1 VDTTYK
7 PTDAIR
13 VRMVLGLGALGIV
26 CALLVAASVAS
37 GSVPGMIVLPALCVL
52 SGVGIWSELRR
63 AVVLTADELIVRGRV
78 ATVRVALAE
87 VTAASWERDAARP
100 DVARHTVWVAARGRR
115 PFRIHFLA
123 GHEDF
128 VGDLRRRA
136 ADAGATIDTNA
147 VLAAPAPHDTRRLFT
162 SL

>member
-1 VDTTYK
+1 MDTTYR

-26 CALLVAASVAS
+26 SALLAAASFAS
-37 GSVPGMIVLPALCVL
+37 GSVPGMIVLPALGVL
-52 SGVGIWSELRR
+52 AGIGVWSELRR
-63 AVVLTADELIVRGRV
+63 AVVLTADELVVRGRV
-78 ATVRVALAE
+78 TTVRVPLSE
-87 VTAASWERDAARP
+87 VTAASWEHQDGRP
-100 DVARHTVWVAARGRR
+100 DVARHTVWIAARGRR
-115 PFRIHFLA
+115 PFRVHFLA

-136 ADAGATIDTNA
+136 AGAGATIDTA
-147 VLAAPAPHDTRRLFT
+147 AALAAPAPHDTRRLFT